1 LSFTSRQKSNNV
13 AKVVLILVLII
24 IAGIGGF
31 IGFSPMF
38 EKNAP
43 KITVEKNI
51 YWNLKNPID
60 VVIEDESNIKAY
72 TVTFI
77 DGNKRMP
84 LAVNET
90 KIGNQVQLS
99 IVPPKFPRRYTPS
112 TTSIE
117 IKVTDDSKWNF
128 FAGNEA
134 STTAN
139 VIIDTINPTA
149 NVIANSYMLKQ
160 GGSATLVVE
169 VKDDNLKDAYVS
181 FNNQEFFELI
191 PFHKEN
197 YYMAIIAWPIDIDE
211 FKRVDLVA
219 SDMANNVSVTKI
231 PYYIKSHK
239 TKIDKINVSS
249 RFINNVSKAVLQKSG
264 YQVPSD
270 DVEAFVLS
278 NKDLRKDN
286 VETIKN
292 VVRQYMN
299 KDQVSTFGLKTF
311 KQLRNGKTFALYG
324 ERRHYFY
331 DNNKIDEA
339 WHLGIDWASIK
350 KAKIYTTNAGKV
362 IFNDYL
368 GIYGNTIILDHK
380 FGLATLYGHTTNSHV
395 MLDDYVNDNDLIANT
410 GSTGAVF
417 GDHLHFGV
425 LVQGI
430 EVNPLEWLDSNW
442 IKLNVKNILNNA
454 KKVID
459 SK

>member
-1 LSFTSRQKSNNV
+1 MSFTSRQKSNNL
-13 AKVVLILVLII
+13 AKVVLVLILLI

-31 IGFSPMF
+31 VGFSPMF

-60 VVIEDESNIKAY
+60 IVIEDESNIKSY
-72 TVTFI
+72 SVTFI
-77 DGNKRMP
+77 DGNKRIP
-84 LAVNET
+84 LSVSET
-90 KIGNQVQLS
+90 KMGNQVQLS
-99 IVPPKFPRRYTPS
+99 VIAPKFPRRYEPTN
-112 TTSIE
+112 TSME

-128 FAGNEA
+128 FAGNE
-134 STTAN
+134 TKTN
-139 VIIDTINPTA
+139 VNITIDTKNPVA
-149 NVIANSYMLKQ
+149 NIIGNSYMIKQ

-211 FKRVDLVA
+211 FQRVSLVA
-219 SDMANNVSVTKI
+219 TDMANNETVTKI
-231 PYYIKSHK
+231 PYYIKSHN

-249 RFINNVSKAVLQKSG
+249 KFINNVSKVVLEKSG
-264 YQVPSD
+264 YEVPGD
-270 DVEAFVLS
+270 DEQAFVLS

-286 VETIKN
+286 VETIKST
-292 VVRQYMN
+292 VRKYMD
-299 KDQVSTFGLKTF
+299 KGEVSSFNLDTF

-339 WHLGIDWASIK
+339 WHLGIDWASVQ
-350 KAKIYTTNAGKV
+350 KAKIFTTNQGKV

-368 GIYGNTIILDHK
+368 GIYGNTIILDHR
-380 FGLATLYGHTTNSHV
+380 FGLATLYAHTTNSHV
-395 MLDDYVNDNDLIANT
+395 MIDDLVTDNQLIANT

-442 IKLNVKNILNNA
+442 IKLNVTNVLNNA

>member
-1 LSFTSRQKSNNV
+1 MSFTSRQKSNNL
-13 AKVVLILVLII
+13 AKVVLVLVILI

-31 IGFSPMF
+31 VGFSPMF

-51 YWNLKNPID
+51 FWNLKNPID
-60 VVIEDESNIKAY
+60 IVIEDESNIKSY
-72 TVTFI
+72 SVTFI
-77 DGNKRMP
+77 DGNKRIP
-84 LAVNET
+84 LVVNET
-90 KIGNQVQLS
+90 KVGNQVQLS
-99 IVPPKFPRRYTPS
+99 VVPPKFPRRYEPT
-112 TTSIE
+112 TTSME

-128 FAGNEA
+128 FAGNESKVSA
-134 STTAN
+134 NVTIDTKNPVAN
-139 VIIDTINPTA
+139 VIS
-149 NVIANSYMLKQ
+149 NSYMIKQ

-169 VKDDNLKDAYVS
+169 VKDENLKDAYVS

-191 PFHKEN
+191 PFYKEN
-197 YYMAIIAWPIDIDE
+197 YYMALIAWPIDIDE
-211 FKRVDLVA
+211 FQRVSLVA
-219 SDMANNVSVTKI
+219 TDMANNETVTKI
-231 PYYIKSHK
+231 PYYIKSHPK
-239 TKIDKINVSS
+239 KIDNINVSS
-249 RFINNVSKAVLQKSG
+249 KFINNVSKVVLEKSG
-264 YQVPSD
+264 YEVPGD
-270 DVEAFVLS
+270 DVQAFILS

-292 VVRQYMN
+292 VVRKYMD
-299 KDQVSTFGLKTF
+299 KGEVSSFNLDTF

-339 WHLGIDWASIK
+339 WHLGIDWASVQ
-350 KAKIYTTNAGKV
+350 KAKIFTTNQGKV

-368 GIYGNTIILDHK
+368 GIYGNTIILDHR
-380 FGLATLYGHTTNSHV
+380 FGLATLYAHTTNSHV
-395 MLDDYVNDNDLIANT
+395 MLDDLVTDNQLIANT

-442 IKLNVKNILNNA
+442 IKLNVTNVLKNA